1 MKTKFIAIIVLIS
14 TNLLLGQSYIPMI
27 VKGNQWNV
35 LYIDNSFSPEHPK
48 KTWNTVESNVGAKV
62 LLDSVTYYKIRVDS
76 GNNSDLLISEDT
88 IDKKVFLR
96 HDVGGDVWD
105 ELLYD
110 FSMKPNDTMVY
121 YSNQKNGD
129 IHYVI
134 RVDSIRDISIG
145 SGFKTREFYNS
156 CRPIWEPEFHP
167 CGNWIEGIGT
177 FYGINPKQKIGIDGD
192 YLIKTLLCFKK
203 NDELF
208 YMNPDYDSCDEN
220 SNSVDE
226 IGYKKLKILN
236 NPVDNYLS
244 VELPEEEFWT
254 DYLITSI
261 SGKVIL
267 LNNIKSQNNLNI
279 NVSKLQ
285 SGLYFIRVNNGKGR
299 FSIGKFI
306 VN

>member
-27 VKGNQWNV
+27 VEGNQWNV
-35 LYIDNSFSPEHPK
+35 LYIDDSFSPEHPE
-48 KTWNTVESNVGAKV
+48 KTWETVKYNVGTKV
-62 LLDSVTYYKIRVDS
+62 LIDSVFYQKIKFGD
-76 GNNSDLLISEDT
+76 NSYFLIHEDT
-88 IDKKVFLR
+88 IEKKVYFR
-96 HDVGGDVWD
+96 HDINGDVWD

-145 SGFKTREFYNS
+145 TGFKTREFYYS
-156 CRPIWEPEFHP
+156 CRPIWESEFHP
-167 CGNWIEGIGT
+167 CGNWIEGMGT
-177 FYGINPKQKIGIDGD
+177 FYGINPKQKIGITGD
-192 YLIKTLLCFKK
+192 DLWSELLCFKK
-203 NDELF
+203 NNELI

-244 VELPEEEFWT
+244 VELPENEFWT
-254 DYLITSI
+254 DYLITNI

-267 LNNIKSQNNLNI
+267 SNNIKSQNNLNI